1 MPRMLI
7 YVLIFLAWAIFTGAV
22 MIYQDRDSATAGEH
36 PESDADMQP
45 GEPEFSAAA

>member
-1 MPRMLI
+1 MPRPLLYILI
-7 YVLIFLAWAIFTGAV
+7 AAVWVIFTAGV
-22 MIYQDRDSATAGEH
+22 MIYQDRESATAGEH